1 MSNRISKQDRKTQDK
16 LVKKNQTRPQHAE
29 GWAEQK
35 ELSDEVEIPRAGGK
49 GSKCKPGEQK
59 APRI

>member
-35 ELSDEVEIPRAGGK
+35 ELSDEVGVRNP
-49 GSKCKPGEQK
+49 PGWRR
-59 APRI
+59 RIKV